1 MIFGVARNSQPPMS
15 PRPDEDVQ
23 SLRLGYLLKHVYL
36 RFGQLT
42 SAELG
47 PLGISPL
54 EWAAL
59 SCIDEQR
66 GLSQREVS
74 ELLGI
79 DRTKMVALID
89 ELERKGCVERRV
101 QPGDRRKNTVT
112 LTKTGRELLQRG
124 GRLIDDCE
132 RRFLSVLND
141 SDARQLRRALH
152 AVMATD
158 R

>member
-1 MIFGVARNSQPPMS
+1 MISAVDRNDQPPVS
-15 PRPDEDVQ
+15 ARPDEDVQ

-36 RFGQLT
+36 RFGRLT
-42 SAELG
+42 SAELE

-59 SCIDEQR
+59 SCVDEQR
-66 GLSQREVS
+66 EHSQREMA

-101 QPGDRRKNTVT
+101 QPVDRRKNIVT
-112 LTKTGRELLQRG
+112 LTDTGRQISQRG

-132 RRFLSVLND
+132 RRFLAVLSD
-141 SDARQLRRALH
+141 SDARQLRRALY
-152 AVMATD
+152 AVMATN

>member
-1 MIFGVARNSQPPMS
+1 MISAVDRNDQPPVS
-15 PRPDEDVQ
+15 ARPDEDVQ

-36 RFGQLT
+36 RFGRLT
-42 SAELG
+42 SAELE

-59 SCIDEQR
+59 SCVDEQR
-66 GLSQREVS
+66 EHSQREMA

-101 QPGDRRKNTVT
+101 QPVDRRKNIVT
-112 LTKTGRELLQRG
+112 LTDTGRQISQRG

-132 RRFLSVLND
+132 RRFLAVLND
-141 SDARQLRRALH
+141 SDARQLRRALY
-152 AVMATD
+152 AVMATN